1 MGAVDALKIVINI
14 WLVSAASVAF
24 RGIPGGDD
32 KHLSLLS
39 AQERAAV
46 KEALREQCKTSA
58 AKFSLAPD
66 KCWDLC
72 KGKQGCLGVCDEL
85 KGMVCGGD
93 VSATAIETDAGAEVA
108 AAAAAAASATIQG
121 QIRDAIGQVKDLAW
135 EASVDAQKAI
145 HKVLHE
151 STSTVKDAAKSSIA
165 SSAAKAAVKA
175 STVEAAENA
184 KSIAKMAAA
193 AAVSAAASR

>member
-1 MGAVDALKIVINI
+1 MAVGALKIIMNI
-14 WLVSAASVAF
+14 WLVSAASVAL
-24 RGIPGGDD
+24 RGIHAGDA

-39 AQERAAV
+39 DKERAAM
-46 KEALREQCKTSA
+46 KETLRAECKSKSSKA
-58 AKFSLAPD
+58 IGPD

-72 KGKQGCLGVCDEL
+72 KGKSGCLNVCDEL

-93 VSATAIETDAGAEVA
+93 VSAAAITTDEGAEVA

-135 EASVDAQKAI
+135 EASVDAQKTI
-145 HKVLHE
+145 HKVLQD